1 MTTHIVC
8 NASNFASRFP
18 RRSSRFSPSHSRP
31 HPLLSNEN
39 IATSRNIAIW
49 PARSMRPRLV
59 VGLFIKGGR
68 KPSPRAAG
76 MCDHG
81 KARVKCLN
89 SYFSE

>member
-1 MTTHIVC
+1 
-8 NASNFASRFP
+8 
-18 RRSSRFSPSHSRP
+18 
-31 HPLLSNEN
+31 
-39 IATSRNIAIW
+39 
-49 PARSMRPRLV
+49 MRPRLV